1 MTENVKEP
9 VKKTIPE
16 DLNKKKYP
24 LSHHYLE
31 FREFTRNERRKRIEK
46 FFKMTRKN

>member
-1 MTENVKEP
+1 MPNNKEEP
-9 VKKTIPE
+9 VKKATEE

-31 FREFTRNERRKRIEK
+31 FREFTKIERRKRIEN